1 LTIKPKR
8 KNKQAIEEVS
18 TSLKTVVQPE
28 DVPQDVTLKIV
39 QKEEVPYRV
48 EEVEDEYQVK
58 PILKKKKKVQVV
70 DESVESGA
78 TFKLKEPVVTV
89 DDVEDVEEQFQIGLK
104 PKRKPKVQIQTTDVE
119 GEAAVS
125 LKRPVKPVVVQE
137 TAEAATLVIHQQ
149 QPADD
154 DSLLTTTEQ
163 SKDSITQQFSDSG
176 VVSIT
181 DVLIQPKKTKK
192 SYRVE
197 DVEDAFAV
205 QARKMKDSLEGDDVE
220 GGATF
225 KLKTE
230 SEMADDVQEEFS
242 LGLKPRRLVKP
253 TISVEA
259 DESLRFKIPARP
271 KMLAPTLLEDGNTLT
286 VARAATSVLAD
297 TEEET
302 TSPLEPQEGDEFFSL
317 CSYVADTEEAMN
329 LVEGERVYVLEW
341 HNSDWWFVRK
351 HLTEETGWVPA
362 QYLKDDTSYTHYV
375 KKKLDEKIN
384 KLPVFDFPT
393 TDETKIQAPRF
404 LTKLQPV
411 RAPDGS
417 SITFECQ
424 VEGSPRPVITWFRQ
438 TAVIKPS
445 LDFQMVYD
453 EEGNMASLTIAEVFP
468 EDAGTF
474 TCVAKNSAGFAS
486 SSTELIVE
494 APLSDHGSDTTITSR
509 RSLSRESSL
518 MDILEGIPPTFSQ
531 RPKTKS
537 VDEGTDVELECR
549 LVAVP
554 EPDVT
559 WFHNGKRIKPSDR
572 IALLGQSDVHMYCS
586 IIQIKDVQMA
596 DEGTYDIIARNRE
609 GEAVSHVVLN
619 VKVKGAKKAPPQVE
633 QPLKNAT
640 VQIGNS
646 VTLTAKVTGIPT
658 PIVKWYRNGV
668 EIQTNVTTD
677 ERGVSKLTIAA
688 VQPEDDGDYMLNAE
702 NEHGQVQTSANL
714 TVQAPSKLQFV
725 EKFPDISVSE
735 GDPFVMKATF
745 TAVPVEVAWYRNGK
759 RLKATKSLKITSD
772 GLVHTLH
779 VSNAT
784 VEKETGEYKCVASN
798 ASGIKVSHSAN
809 VKVESNMF
817 VQPLED
823 VEVDAGSDVVLLCRT
838 KEPTEV
844 FWYRNDVLLPPLLP
858 GSDEDG
864 PVQESRDREHKLM
877 MRRVGRK
884 QTGRYSCTFENQST
898 ACVFTV
904 RAEPAYEFTLKIKD
918 LEIKERQPAVFT
930 AEVSDEKAQV
940 TWHKDGE
947 PLDQTNTER
956 YEFVAEGLKR
966 SFTIRSV
973 SLQDEGEYTCSL
985 AEQEC
990 TAELVV
996 IELPPEITLRLK
1008 DVTVRRGEEASFEIE
1023 LTKGDAKIQWF
1034 RNSEEIQL
1042 SEHIQLAI
1050 DGKRQRLVIYD
1061 SGPEDA
1067 CEYSCVIG
1075 DQKSA
1080 AQLTVLAPRV
1090 NFVAKLPEVVTTPMG
1105 QDVTFTVQLTGEE
1118 ADITWMKN
1126 GEVMVESDR
1135 IKRKSF
1141 LCLTECV
1148 VLFMCNQ

>member
-1 LTIKPKR
+1 
-8 KNKQAIEEVS
+8 
-18 TSLKTVVQPE
+18 
-28 DVPQDVTLKIV
+28 
-39 QKEEVPYRV
+39 
-48 EEVEDEYQVK
+48 
-58 PILKKKKKVQVV
+58 
-70 DESVESGA
+70 
-78 TFKLKEPVVTV
+78 
-89 DDVEDVEEQFQIGLK
+89 
-104 PKRKPKVQIQTTDVE
+104 
-119 GEAAVS
+119 
-125 LKRPVKPVVVQE
+125 
-137 TAEAATLVIHQQ
+137 
-149 QPADD
+149 
-154 DSLLTTTEQ
+154 
-163 SKDSITQQFSDSG
+163 
-176 VVSIT
+176 
-181 DVLIQPKKTKK
+181 
-192 SYRVE
+192 
-197 DVEDAFAV
+197 
-205 QARKMKDSLEGDDVE
+205 M
-220 GGATF
+220 
-225 KLKTE
+225 
-230 SEMADDVQEEFS
+230 
-242 LGLKPRRLVKP
+242 
-253 TISVEA
+253 
-259 DESLRFKIPARP
+259 
-271 KMLAPTLLEDGNTLT
+271 
-286 VARAATSVLAD
+286 
-297 TEEET
+297 
-302 TSPLEPQEGDEFFSL
+302 
-317 CSYVADTEEAMN
+317 
-329 LVEGERVYVLEW
+329 
-341 HNSDWWFVRK
+341 
-351 HLTEETGWVPA
+351 
-362 QYLKDDTSYTHYV
+362 
-375 KKKLDEKIN
+375 DEKIN